1 MFNYHMRGDRP
12 NNRAASFLVVLFV
25 LLFIIVIVGIVG
37 FFYLSSPEE
46 VKNKEGVTFW
56 LYRHPTQITGD
67 ENTFFIFIKNQ
78 EVRDIMNAQIV
89 VNFPD
94 GFVLSESRPQCNKI
108 LANSCQW
115 QFEQIKKGTLQEIEI
130 VGRLYGTAD
139 QMQFFTGS
147 LHFQLQGF
155 TSEFEKNFSS
165 SVMINP
171 ALHLSWDIDTKGSL
185 FDPFT
190 STLTLENITSE
201 YVDKARVILQW
212 PYDFDL
218 RSATSQTEKDIE
230 IDKNARI
237 LAWDITDLDFY
248 DKKELIIRGEFIGA
262 GSEALEFSAQA
273 GMIKGDDFFIQVDK
287 IKKVE
292 LERFDFVPELKIN
305 NVDKSLQIYSWG
317 DTLPVQ
323 IGYVNNTNEE
333 IKNATLLLE
342 ISANKYI
349 DTNRLYTLAWSYY
362 SGLFIQPSNSPYLT
376 GPLSSSVMSTGWDK
390 TLIPALSQIPIGG
403 RGVIMFD
410 LPLKQS
416 LDALKN
422 KYSQAELSIRIIAT
436 GTFNQS
442 LKQWK
447 VRSNEITIKINT
459 HIAFEVGTR
468 YYDDEGVKI
477 GTGPL
482 PPEAHQETT
491 YWIFIN
497 IKNTTNSIEN
507 VSVVTRKPKDVLWKN
522 QTYTTHGLLLYN
534 EDTREI
540 SWQIDELPLYVGGP
554 YSLVE
559 ARVEVGVVPTADSV
573 GLFLPLTKEIIFRAN
588 DRFTQDTISSI
599 HQFVST
605 DLNQVLQKDSTRQE
619 QE

>member
-1 MFNYHMRGDRP
+1 MRGDRP
-12 NNRAASFLVVLFV
+12 NNRVASFLVVLFV
-25 LLFIIVIVGIVG
+25 LLFVIVFVGIAG

-46 VKNKEGVTFW
+46 VSDKEGVTFW
-56 LYRHPTQITGD
+56 LYRHPAQITGD
-67 ENTFFIFIKNQ
+67 ESTFFIFIKNQ
-78 EVRDIMNAQIV
+78 EVRDIMNAQV
-89 VNFPD
+89 VINFPD
-94 GFVLSESRPQCNKI
+94 GFVLGESNPQCNKI
-108 LANSCQW
+108 LANSCEW
-115 QFEQIKKGTLQEIEI
+115 SFDQIKKGTLQEIELT
-130 VGRLYGTAD
+130 GRLYGSAD

-171 ALHLSWDIDTKGSL
+171 ALYLSWDMETKGSL

-190 STLTLENITSE
+190 STFTLENITSE
-201 YVDKARVILQW
+201 DVDTARVIVQW
-212 PYDFDL
+212 PYDFGL
-218 RSATSQTEKDIE
+218 RSATSKTEKDIE
-230 IDKNARI
+230 IDQNARV
-237 LAWDITDLDFY
+237 LTWNITDLNFY
-248 DKKELIIRGEFIGA
+248 DKKELIIRGEFIGT
-262 GSEALEFSAQA
+262 GSEALEFRAQA
-273 GMIKGDDFFIQVDK
+273 GIIKGDEFFIQVDK
-287 IKKVE
+287 VKKIS
-292 LERFDFVPELKIN
+292 LERFDFVPELKIG

-323 IGYVNNTNEE
+323 ISYVNNTNEE
-333 IKNATLLLE
+333 IKNAALIME
-342 ISANKYI
+342 ISADKYI
-349 DTNRLYTLAWSYY
+349 DTNRLYNSSWSYY
-362 SGLFIQPSNSPYLT
+362 SGSFIHSGTSPYLT
-376 GPLSSSVMSTGWDK
+376 GLLSNSVMSTGWDK
-390 TLIPALSQIPIGG
+390 KLISTLAQIPIGG
-403 RGVIMFD
+403 RGVIAFD

-436 GTFNQS
+436 GTFAQS

-459 HIAFEVGTR
+459 HTELEVGTR

-482 PPEAHQETT
+482 PPEKNKETT

-497 IKNTTNSIEN
+497 IKNTTNSIED
-507 VSVVTRKPKDVLWKN
+507 VSVVTRKPKDVIWKN

-534 EDTREI
+534 ENTREI

-559 ARVEVGVVPTADSV
+559 ARAEVGIEPTADSI
-573 GLFLPLTKEIIFRAN
+573 GLFLPLTQDIVFRAK
-588 DRFTQDTISSI
+588 DQFTQDTISSI

-605 DLNQVLQKDSTRQE
+605 DLRGGLQER
-619 QE
+619 